1 MKIANEFEVDQ
12 PIDDVW
18 EFFDDIPQVAACLP
32 GTTLTDEVED
42 EHYQGTVLISAGP
55 VKLEFA
61 GDAKILERNN
71 ADRSITVDANGAEKK
86 GRGQAA
92 MMLDA
97 DLNETATGTRVD
109 VTMDLQLSGAAAQY
123 GRGLVKDVTAV
134 LMDDFAANMQNRL
147 VAIAAG
153 LDPNQVDAVKPASGF
168 SIALRAARTALARV
182 FRRFFMPYNP
192 ELV

>member
-1 MKIANEFEVDQ
+1 MKKGAEQGLNFAAKVRPTNPETKDPKNGKDQ
-12 PIDDVW
+12 SNRSQR
-18 EFFDDIPQVAACLP
+18 FDKLGKIPATTTSDTIGAGAVASNQSKP
-32 GTTLTDEVED
+32 
-42 EHYQGTVLISAGP
+42 
-55 VKLEFA
+55 
-61 GDAKILERNN
+61 
-71 ADRSITVDANGAEKK
+71 VDANGAEKK